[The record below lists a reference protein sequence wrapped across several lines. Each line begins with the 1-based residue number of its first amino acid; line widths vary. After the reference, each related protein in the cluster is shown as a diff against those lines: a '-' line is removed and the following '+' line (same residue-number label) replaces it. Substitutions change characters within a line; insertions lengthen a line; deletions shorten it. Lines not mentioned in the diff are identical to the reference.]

1 MAAMPSFQ
9 IHPST
14 LKHQRFPNAPRNKLL
29 SPNSCCPLFS
39 LVSKA
44 SILSGTRGNGVLLNC
59 LPPVENHADEDLGS
73 LPPDL
78 RKNSMP
84 SHVAV
89 IMDGN
94 RRWAQMRG
102 LPSVSGYEAGAQ
114 AFRTVVDL
122 CCKWRITVLT
132 VFAFSSDNWTR
143 PKVEIDFIMELLER
157 ALRDELQ
164 QLTRKKVRV
173 SIIGDCTRLPKPL
186 QVLLREA
193 EETTKNNSQLHLI
206 CALNYSGQ
214 NDILQACQNMAL
226 KVKDGLIEPEDI
238 NKFLLEK
245 ELETNCTEFPNPDLL
260 IRTSGELR
268 ISNFFLWQL
277 AYTELYF
284 ANSLWPDF
292 GEDEFVEALSSF
304 QQRERRYGGKSVS

>member
-1 MAAMPSFQ
+1 MAAMQSFQ

-14 LKHQRFPNAPRNKLL
+14 LKHQRFPHATRNKL
-29 SPNSCCPLFS
+29 SPNTCCPLFS
-39 LVSKA
+39 FVSKA
-44 SILSGTRGNGVLLNC
+44 TILSGPRGNGVLVNC
-59 LPPVENHADEDLGS
+59 LPPVDNHADEDLGS
-73 LPPDL
+73 VPPDL
-78 RKNSMP
+78 WKDSMP
-84 SHVAV
+84 IHVAV

-102 LPSVSGYEAGAQ
+102 LPSVSGYEAGAH

-132 VFAFSSDNWTR
+132 VFVFSSDNWTR

-164 QLTRKKVRV
+164 QLMRKNVRV
-173 SIIGDCTRLPKPL
+173 SLIGDSTRLPKPL

-206 CALNYSGQ
+206 FALNYSGQ

-226 KVKDGLIEPEDI
+226 KVKDGHIEPEDI

-277 AYTELYF
+277 AYTKLYF

-304 QQRERRYGGKSVS
+304 QQRQRRYGGRSGS

>member
-1 MAAMPSFQ
+1 MAAMLSFQ

-14 LKHQRFPNAPRNKLL
+14 LKHQRFPHVPLNKL
-29 SPNSCCPLFS
+29 SPNTCCPLFS
-39 LVSKA
+39 SVSKA
-44 SILSGTRGNGVLLNC
+44 TNLSGPRGNGVLVNC
-59 LPPVENHADEDLGS
+59 LPPVDNHADEDPGS
-73 LPPDL
+73 VPPDL
-78 RKNSMP
+78 RKDSMP

-94 RRWAQMRG
+94 RRWAQRRG
-102 LPSVSGYEAGAQ
+102 LPSVWGYEAGAQ

-132 VFAFSSDNWTR
+132 V
-143 PKVEIDFIMELLER
+143 EIDFIMELLER

-164 QLTRKKVRV
+164 QLMRKKIRV
-173 SIIGDCTRLPKPL
+173 SLIGDCTRLPKHL
-186 QVLLREA
+186 QVLLKEA
-193 EETTKNNSQLHLI
+193 EETTKNNSQLHLVF
-206 CALNYSGQ
+206 ALNYSGQ

-304 QQRERRYGGKSVS
+304 QQRQRRYGGRSGS